1 MAVDSRMYVVS
12 FAATAATAAVD
23 FFSFAPADD
32 KPVQIHAIY
41 LAQTTEVGDAMEEML
56 EVKIE
61 RGGTGYTVGS
71 GGSAG
76 TIGVLG
82 PSGQAAGFTSRVVD
96 TTKATFTAGEVKH
109 RDAFNVRTGWQYIPT
124 PETRIT
130 VVQANGGCSICLP
143 AAPADS
149 ISWVGTLL
157 VEEYG

>member
-32 KPVQIHAIY
+32 KPVVIHGVY
-41 LAQTTEVGDAMEEML
+41 LSQTTEVGDAQEEML
-56 EVKIE
+56 EIKIE
-61 RGGTGYTVGS
+61 RGGSAYSVGS

-76 TIGVLG
+76 TITTLG
-82 PSGQAAGFTSRVVD
+82 PSGASAGFTARTMD
-96 TTKATFTAGEVKH
+96 TTKATFTSGEVKH
-109 RDAFNVRTGWQYIPT
+109 RDAMNVRTGWVYMPT

-130 VVQANGGCSICLP
+130 VSQANGGCSICLP
-143 AAPADS
+143 TAPVDS

-157 VEEYG
+157 LEEQG